1 MALGTAVLG
10 FVMVK
15 DDLKAMVWPA
25 EAPRT
30 LRRLDVPEGSVQGDP
45 VRDGD
50 QEVGEIT
57 SVVLTRALGWV
68 KRSSGVGELVQF

>member
-1 MALGTAVLG
+1 LVERMDSRG
-10 FVMVK
+10 
-15 DDLKAMVWPA
+15 A

-30 LRRLDVPEGSVQGDP
+30 LRRLDVPEGTVQGDP